1 MIVSVGIGDCGA
13 TIETDEPLTPEHAA
27 DYLNRCAD
35 AALRVYAGLPDSSE

>member
-1 MIVSVGIGDCGA
+1 MLLSVSIGECGA
-13 TIETDEPLTPEHAA
+13 TIETDDTLTPEHAA